1 MTPAVPLTRSVTH
14 WLRRWS
20 TRKALLVA
28 GTVLVTG
35 AAAAAL
41 GGWGANA
48 APDIDTAEVK
58 LGDFVETLSFRG
70 EMKAL
75 RSVSIVAPSRAGDL
89 QIVKLAR
96 NGTLIKQHDIV
107 VQFDTTKVEQT
118 LLEKRTALRQA
129 DAEIEKARA
138 QQRLQTES
146 IRTEQLQGS
155 YDVERAKLDVSTRD
169 VISQYDLKKAEVALG
184 DAQQRVKE
192 VDARVGATNAGAH
205 ADLQALIHKRDKAAA
220 DVAEA
225 ERNLAALTVRAPV
238 DGLFN
243 VQVTWRGVGGEG
255 EFREGDKPWSG
266 AIVAEIPD
274 PSRTYVLARVD
285 ETDRG
290 RLTAAMAA
298 TITSDSLPGVEIP
311 ARLASFS
318 TLARPDY
325 TSWPP
330 PRNFDV
336 IIEMDKPDPRLKPGM
351 TTTVRVGVDR
361 LANTLLIPVRALIQT
376 EAQPI
381 VYVAGPRGVE
391 RRPVVV
397 ARRGVKD
404 VAIASGLKAGE
415 RVTLG
420 DPTHGRGGAGTA
432 ATSAAAAT
440 STSARAAGIA
450 P

>member
-1 MTPAVPLTRSVTH
+1 MSLGAQLTRVS
-14 WLRRWS
+14 R
-20 TRKALLVA
+20 RKALVA
-28 GTVLVTG
+28 GSAIVLAIAGV
-35 AAAAAL
+35 AAL
-41 GGWGANA
+41 GGGWGASA
-48 APDIDTAEVK
+48 MPEMETAEVK
-58 LGDFVETLSFRG
+58 LGEFIDTLSFRG
-70 EMKAL
+70 EMKAV

-96 NGTLIKQHDIV
+96 NGSLIKQGDIV

-129 DAEIEKARA
+129 EAEIEKARA
-138 QQRLQTES
+138 SQRLQTES

-184 DAQQRVKE
+184 DAQQKVSE
-192 VDARVGATNAGAH
+192 VDARVGANDAGAH
-205 ADLQALIHKRDKAAA
+205 ADLANLMHKREKAQL

-225 ERNLAALTVRAPV
+225 ERNLKALTVRAPV
-238 DGLFN
+238 DGLFT
-243 VQVTWRGVGGEG
+243 VSTTWRGVQGEG

-290 RLTAAMAA
+290 RLQPKMTA
-298 TITSDSLPGVEIP
+298 IVTSDSLPGVEIP
-311 ARLASFS
+311 SHLTSFS

-325 TSWPP
+325 SSWPP

-336 IIEMDKPDPRLKPGM
+336 IIELDQPDARLKPGM
-351 TTTVRVGVDR
+351 TTAVRVAIDR
-361 LANTLLIPVRALIQT
+361 MPNTLIIPSRALIQT
-376 EAQPI
+376 EKQPV
-381 VYVAGPRGVE
+381 VYVVTPRGGLE
-391 RRPVVV
+391 RRPVTI
-397 ARRGVKD
+397 ARRGQKEI
-404 VAIASGLKAGE
+404 AIAAGVKAGE
-415 RVTLG
+415 RVVTG
-420 DPTHGRGGAGTA
+420 E
-432 ATSAAAAT
+432 
-440 STSARAAGIA
+440 SARKLATAPPVSTAGIA

>member
-1 MTPAVPLTRSVTH
+1 MSLPAQRTRWLTHSLTRWPTSG
-14 WLRRWS
+14 S
-20 TRKALLVA
+20 GRKAILVA
-28 GTVLVTG
+28 LAVIVAGV
-35 AAAAAL
+35 AAVAF
-41 GGWGANA
+41 GGWGASA
-48 APDIDTAEVK
+48 SPDVDTAEVK
-58 LGDFVETLSFRG
+58 LGDFVETLAFRG

-75 RSVSIVAPSRAGDL
+75 RSVAIVAPSRAGDL

-96 NGTLIKQHDIV
+96 NGSLVKQKDIV

-129 DAEIEKARA
+129 EAEIEKARA

-169 VISQYDLKKAEVALG
+169 VISEYDLKKAEVALG
-184 DAQQRVKE
+184 DAQQRVRE

-205 ADLQALIHKRDKAAA
+205 ADLAALMHKRDKAAA

-238 DGLFN
+238 DGLFT
-243 VQVTWRGVGGEG
+243 VQATWRGVGGEG

-290 RLTAAMAA
+290 RLAAAMSA
-298 TITSDSLPGVEIP
+298 TVTSDSLPGVEIP

-336 IIEMDKPDPRLKPGM
+336 IIEMDKPDTRLKPGM
-351 TTTVRVGVDR
+351 TTMVRVGIDR
-361 LANTLLIPVRALIQT
+361 LPNTLLIPSRALIQT

-381 VYVAGPRGVE
+381 VYVAGPRGLE
-391 RRPVVV
+391 RRPVTV
-397 ARRGVKD
+397 ARRGQKE
-404 VAIASGLKAGE
+404 VAISNGLKAGE
-415 RVTLG
+415 RVALG
-420 DPTHGRGGAGTA
+420 DPTRTVAGGAA
-432 ATSAAAAT
+432 ASGAGSTSAAAGT
-440 STSARAAGIA
+440 RR
-450 P
+450 